1 MLPRAIGGRGR
12 GGHGHNGRGRRHRVV
27 RLEDVGQPHRN
38 PQSYSQEM
46 DDVSLSEEEYVDS
59 TSNNKALGAY
69 PTTPPPQ

>member
-1 MLPRAIGGRGR
+1 MLYFCRIMSPRARRARGHGGR
-12 GGHGHNGRGRRHRVV
+12 VI
-27 RLEDVGQPHRN
+27 RLANVGQPHRN